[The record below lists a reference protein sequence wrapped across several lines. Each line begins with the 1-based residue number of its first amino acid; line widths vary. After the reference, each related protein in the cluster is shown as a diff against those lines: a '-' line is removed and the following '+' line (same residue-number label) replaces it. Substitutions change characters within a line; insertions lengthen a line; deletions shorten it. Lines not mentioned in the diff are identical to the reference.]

1 MNILAIA
8 YACEPNRGSEP
19 GVGWNWIRQLG
30 KQEGIKLTVVTRANN
45 KKVIDEFYKKNPAD
59 EVVYEYYDLPQSIL
73 RFKHGD
79 KGIKL
84 FFTLWQIGVITYI
97 KRHKLYVGIDY
108 VWDLNFGSLALPTF
122 CYKLNKRYFIGPVST
137 KESIPDAY
145 IKCMKSVDR
154 AKYKIQQFMRTH
166 LWTSPFAWKALRK
179 ASFVLTCNEMS
190 RKYLPEG
197 VRSISVFHNG
207 LDLSEDIEINEH
219 KDKPLRLIYSGR
231 LIQSKNI
238 EAAIVAIKQLKEKT
252 DEKIYFSIYGNGPEK
267 EKLQLLVQNYNL
279 DGIIRFCPKVSQE
292 ELFQI
297 YRENDIYLFPS
308 LLEISS
314 TSVMEAMYFGLLPI
328 CLDINCMEYI
338 INNDSVCKVKNV
350 SLEHDS
356 QEISNEILKLLSNRE
371 LLFHKRKE
379 CTEIAKNHFVW
390 NKKEDEVLKL
400 VNELKRVK

>member
-30 KQEGIKLTVVTRANN
+30 KQEGIKVTVVTRANN
-45 KKVIDEFYKKNPAD
+45 KRVIDEFYKNNPPD
-59 EVVYEYYDLPQSIL
+59 EVDYKFYDLPQSIL
-73 RFKHGD
+73 RCKHGD

-84 FFTLWQIGVITYI
+84 FFTLWQIGAIRYI
-97 KRHKLYVGIDY
+97 KRQGLDDGIDY

-122 CYKLNKRYFIGPVST
+122 CYKLNIPYFIGPVST

-145 IKCMKSVDR
+145 IKCMKSGDR

-190 RKYLPEG
+190 RKYLPKS

-207 LDLSEDIEINEH
+207 LDLSEKIEINEH
-219 KDKPLRLIYSGR
+219 KDTPLRLIYSGR